1 MNALIDPAVLK
12 SRVEALPSLPK
23 AALDA
28 LQSLRSE
35 EASPDHCAEQI
46 SRDPALAART
56 LRLANSAFYGLS
68 GRVGSVRDAVHMLGR
83 RPLASMV
90 TACVVCEQIR
100 VDHCEGFDFAVFW
113 RHAAGTA
120 TAARALARELR
131 LDEDLAFT
139 GGLLHDIGQLALA
152 AYFPAE
158 IGTLLKEAHRLDV
171 PLYRAEALVAGPDHA
186 ELGAMIVAQWNLPA
200 PVADAVRHHH
210 RRPQPDTAV
219 GAISVS
225 DAVHVADSIAH
236 ALDLS
241 GVEDEAVPEV
251 DLATWG
257 RLDIKPAQY
266 LRIFQ
271 HTEEGVAS
279 LCQALGL

>member
-12 SRVEALPSLPK
+12 RRVEALPSLPK

-28 LQSLRSE
+28 LHALRSE
-35 EASPDHCAEQI
+35 DASPEQCAEQI
-46 SRDPALAART
+46 ARDPALAART

-83 RPLASMV
+83 RTLASMV
-90 TACVVCEQIR
+90 TASVVCEQIR
-100 VDHCEGFDFAVFW
+100 VDQCEGFDFAAFW

-131 LDEDLAFT
+131 VDEDLAFT

-158 IGTLLKEAHRLDV
+158 IGMMLKEAHSRDV
-171 PLYRAEALVAGPDHA
+171 PLYRAETLIAGPDHA
-186 ELGAMIVAQWNLPA
+186 ELGAMIVTQWNLPA
-200 PVADAVRHHH
+200 PMAEAVRYHH
-210 RRPQPDTAV
+210 RRPPH
-219 GAISVS
+219 GASDGPISVS
-225 DAVHVADSIAH
+225 DVVHVADSIAH

-241 GVEDEAVPEV
+241 GLEEEAVPEI

-257 RLDIKPAQY
+257 KLEIKPAQY

-271 HTEEGVAS
+271 QTEEGVAS